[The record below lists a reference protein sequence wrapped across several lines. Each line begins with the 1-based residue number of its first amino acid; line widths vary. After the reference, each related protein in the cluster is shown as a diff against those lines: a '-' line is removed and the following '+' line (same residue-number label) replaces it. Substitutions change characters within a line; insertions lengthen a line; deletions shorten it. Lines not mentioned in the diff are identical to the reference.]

1 MSSGVT
7 LPQSELLAELATRV
21 GGTVDPPIADV
32 RVERICS
39 PADASGG
46 PELLVLNSSRHLAA
60 VLASESPVLCSEKLS
75 VRVPAGR
82 RWIHAHVMW
91 AVAKLL
97 SAEVE
102 RRGRHPSARVHPA
115 AQLSEDVEVRA
126 GAVIAEGVR
135 IGPHCLVS
143 ENAVLYP
150 GVELGARVVVGPL
163 AVVGRPG
170 FGWAR
175 GPDGS
180 LLRIPH
186 RGGVVVGDDVEI
198 GPLCTV
204 DAGTL
209 GPTRIDAGA
218 KLDAHVHVGHNVV
231 IGAGTMVAAQ
241 AGFAGSAVVGE
252 RTLVGGQAGIAD
264 HAQIGAGARIAAQS
278 GVIGDIPPGEAVAGF
293 PAVPRDRFFRA
304 MAHLLKLTD
313 LERA

>member
-1 MSSGVT
+1 MPSGVT
-7 LPQSELLAELATRV
+7 LLQVEAVADLATRL
-21 GGTVDPPIADV
+21 GGVVDPPIAGL
-32 RVERICS
+32 RIERICA

-46 PELLVLNSSRHLAA
+46 PELLVLNSSRYLAA
-60 VLASESPVLCSEKLS
+60 TLATGSPVLCSEKLAAK
-75 VRVPAGR
+75 VPAGR
-82 RWIHAHVMW
+82 RWIHAQVMW

-97 SAEVE
+97 NVEAE
-102 RRGRHPSARVHPA
+102 RRGRHPSARVHPG
-115 AQLSEDVEVRA
+115 AQLAEDVEVHA

-135 IGPHCLVS
+135 IGPHSLVS

-180 LLRIPH
+180 LMRIPH

-209 GPTRIDAGA
+209 GPTRIGAGT

-264 HAQIGAGARIAAQS
+264 HVQIGAGARIAAQS
-278 GVIGDIPPGEAVAGF
+278 GVIGDIPPGETVAGF
-293 PAVPRDRFFRA
+293 PAVARDRFFRA
-304 MAHLLKLTD
+304 MAHLLKLPD
-313 LERA
+313 VERA

>member
-1 MSSGVT
+1 MPKGVT
-7 LPQSELLAELATRV
+7 LPQAETVAELATRL
-21 GGTVDPPIADV
+21 GGVVDPPIAGL
-32 RVERICS
+32 RVERVCA

-46 PELLVLNSSRHLAA
+46 AELLVLNSSRHLAA
-60 VLASESPVLCSEKLS
+60 TLATGSPVLCSEKLAAK
-75 VRVPAGR
+75 VPAGR
-82 RWIHAHVMW
+82 RWIHPHVMW
-91 AVAKLL
+91 AIAKLL
-97 SAEVE
+97 SVEAE
-102 RRGRHPSARVHPA
+102 RRGRHPSARVHPG
-115 AQLSEDVEVRA
+115 AQLGEDVEVHA

-135 IGPHCLVS
+135 IGPHSLVS

-180 LLRIPH
+180 LMRIPH

-209 GPTRIDAGA
+209 GPTRIEAGA
-218 KLDAHVHVGHNVV
+218 KLDAHVHVGHNVQ

-252 RTLVGGQAGIAD
+252 RALVGGQAGIAD
-264 HAQIGAGARIAAQS
+264 HARIGAGARIAAQS
-278 GVIGDIPPGEAVAGF
+278 GVIGDIPPGETVAGF
-293 PAVPRDRFFRA
+293 PAVSRDRFFRA
-304 MAHLLKLTD
+304 MAHLLKLPD